1 MKHILPRREILRGR
15 KIFYKLFND
24 GRSIK
29 SENLIL
35 KFIIDLNDITVERK
49 ILMGFS
55 VRKKYGC
62 APARNK
68 IKRQMKECYRFSKL
82 NLSKLNGY
90 SISSTFIWIGKNK
103 SEDIIPFSK
112 INVEINECLRKL
124 EIKLFKLSK

>member
-35 KFIIDLNDITVERK
+35 KFIIDLNDITVESK

-90 SISSTFIWIGKNK
+90 SISSTFYLDWKKTNLK
-103 SEDIIPFSK
+103 TLYHL
-112 INVEINECLRKL
+112 VKL
-124 EIKLFKLSK
+124 MLKLMNA